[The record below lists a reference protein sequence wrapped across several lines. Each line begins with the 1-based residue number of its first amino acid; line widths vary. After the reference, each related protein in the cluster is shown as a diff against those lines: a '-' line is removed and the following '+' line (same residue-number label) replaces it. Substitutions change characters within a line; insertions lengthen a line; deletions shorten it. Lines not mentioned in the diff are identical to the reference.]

1 MAVVRGSPFGGPQT
15 EADFVLKLRPQSRQ
29 PGGHLLPPLFQRPLP
44 PRRPLPFG
52 SHPASSPEQA
62 EAGEVGS
69 PAAPGKEPLV
79 LVVCVSRSLC
89 VCVFFF
95 LPSFG
100 FKLGTGAYTLS
111 RAESTSSQRAGS
123 AVPRQAQPHFRFGAS
138 AHTPWLPPHLPP
150 LASLPDPTSGWANGL
165 GNECLCAR
173 FRGVCTQRCPTA
185 PVAELHSLSLKP
197 QPDISTKVIITSIC
211 GALPTCQTLG

>member
-89 VCVFFF
+89 VCVFF
-95 LPSFG
+95 SFRVSVSNWE
-100 FKLGTGAYTLS
+100 LELTRS
-111 RAESTSSQRAGS
+111 PEQN
-123 AVPRQAQPHFRFGAS
+123 
-138 AHTPWLPPHLPP
+138 PPHRRGQAL
-150 LASLPDPTSGWANGL
+150 LCPDRPSPTSALVPVPTPPGCHPTCHLWPLFQIPLQAGRTGWEMNAFVPGS
-165 GNECLCAR
+165 GGCAHR
-173 FRGVCTQRCPTA
+173 DA
-185 PVAELHSLSLKP
+185 P
-197 QPDISTKVIITSIC
+197 QPQWLSCIVFPLS
-211 GALPTCQTLG
+211 PNQTFQPKL